1 MSWRQTSGRSF
12 SANLHS
18 GPARKA
24 SARTGQEP
32 LLVQPKS
39 EWKFLCLR
47 FVFAFRVSC
56 PLGHKLNAVQIIYL
70 IFFVCFSGRESSVA
84 PLSPYAPWQL
94 ASRVWA
100 FFHLSLFYAPVNE
113 SEQYKTICFSLIL
126 TSLFTFFF
134 TLSERAESR
143 LRGTN

>member
-24 SARTGQEP
+24 SARTTGQEP
-32 LLVQPKS
+32 LMVQPKL

-47 FVFAFRVSC
+47 SVFAFRVSC

-70 IFFVCFSGRESSVA
+70 IFFTWLSGRESSAA
-84 PLSPYAPWQL
+84 PPPWQL

-100 FFHLSLFYAPVNE
+100 FFQLSLFYVPVNE

-126 TSLFTFFF
+126 TAVFTFFF
-134 TLSERAESR
+134 TLSERAESW